1 MKARAVDNPVGTAE
15 GSIWPGMMAVS
26 STNWYLGAKHT
37 RVLTSGSKQ
46 VILRNT
52 CPECRQDSL
61 VECEKKIVYFFSHP
75 LRIYLCSVV
84 HHEKCW
90 AGRSTSWNQDCR
102 EKYQ

>member
-46 VILRNT
+46 VILRNSKFSNLSIYKINT
-52 CPECRQDSL
+52 LKSALLCMVNEL
-61 VECEKKIVYFFSHP
+61 CEKELI
-75 LRIYLCSVV
+75 
-84 HHEKCW
+84 
-90 AGRSTSWNQDCR
+90 T
-102 EKYQ
+102 